1 MPPTPP
7 FFWGHA
13 APDSSLCTGVCDP
26 RPSPSQR
33 PGSGPWRRDAVSH
46 SPAPPRS
53 LFSQFKVATAPDCG
67 REAPYHVTDID
78 GSPIFHISPCR
89 FVPGQG
95 YRGPCPI
102 APASHL
108 SDSRPR
114 AHYQSGSH
122 LFRALVGLGTDGRWG
137 SGPGLVRSQALS
149 WATIQIAS
157 GLGRQGQAP
166 ETSPTSSICTVV
178 SKCRERPCFP
188 EAAAAR
194 SKVLRRPYPQWH
206 LSAIFVFVIDH
217 DACLLRSA
225 ANMQDRHQ
233 PKL

>member
-1 MPPTPP
+1 MHWGAHLIVALSLRKKTITVVENLMSPRSSPLHLL
-7 FFWGHA
+7 FWGHA
-13 APDSSLCTGVCDP
+13 ALDSSLCTGVCDP

-33 PGSGPWRRDAVSH
+33 PGSGPWRYDVVSH

-53 LFSQFKVATAPDCG
+53 LFSQFKAATVPDCG

-89 FVPGQG
+89 FAPRAGLC
-95 YRGPCPI
+95 GPCPI

-122 LFRALVGLGTDGRWG
+122 LFRALDGLGTDGRWG

-149 WATIQIAS
+149 
-157 GLGRQGQAP
+157 
-166 ETSPTSSICTVV
+166 
-178 SKCRERPCFP
+178 
-188 EAAAAR
+188 
-194 SKVLRRPYPQWH
+194 
-206 LSAIFVFVIDH
+206 
-217 DACLLRSA
+217 
-225 ANMQDRHQ
+225 
-233 PKL
+233 